1 MNNDSAIK
9 ISSLL
14 KDINYQLNS
23 SMRETFKHS
32 DFTVP
37 QITAL
42 QILYTNEKM
51 TLSALS
57 HEMRL
62 ANSTVSGIID
72 RLEKLELVERIR
84 SNEDKRQV
92 YLSLSS
98 KNEYLKEHINS
109 AVNDHLNSLTTK
121 ASQEELGTIIEG
133 LSLFKDLLNRW

>member
-1 MNNDSAIK
+1 MKNDSGLK

-14 KDINYQLNS
+14 KDINYQLNN
-23 SMRETFKHS
+23 RLRAAFKHS

-42 QILYTNEKM
+42 QILYANEKM

-62 ANSTVSGIID
+62 ANSTVSGIVD

-84 SNEDKRQV
+84 SREDKRQV
-92 YLSLSS
+92 YLALSS
-98 KNEYLKEHINS
+98 KNEYLKEHIHN
-109 AVNDHLNSLTTK
+109 AVNDYLSTLTSK
-121 ASQEELGTIIEG
+121 ASQEEIDAILKG
-133 LSLFKDLLNRW
+133 LNILNDLLSR